1 MEKKLRRQIFNL
13 VKEFYKIKHKPM
25 GFKPGFTRI
34 GYAGR
39 VFNEK
44 EIIYLVDSALDF
56 WLTNGRFEKEF
67 RGRLAK
73 YLGVKHVITTNSGS
87 SANLLAISAL
97 TSPKLGEKGLKK
109 RDEIITTA
117 VAFPT
122 TVAPIVQNKL
132 VPVFVDTRLGNYNS
146 DPKFIEEA
154 ISDRTKAVFL
164 AHTLGI
170 PFEVDKILKLCKKYD
185 LFLIEDNCDA
195 LGAKYDNNYTGTF
208 GEISTLS
215 FYPAHHITTGEGGAV
230 ITNDGKIK
238 EIIQSF
244 RDWGRDCWCESGKD
258 NTCGKRFGWQLGTL
272 PSGYDHKYIYSH
284 LGFNLKMTDMQAAI
298 GVAQLEK
305 LPLFIKKRQ
314 ENFEKLYENFKEY
327 EDFFILPKIPKK
339 AEPSPFGFILTI
351 KDGAPFSRKEIV
363 DFLEKNL
370 IQTRMLFVGNIVRQP
385 CMDGV
390 EYRIVGELKNTDKIM
405 MDTFWIGV
413 YPGITEEIIGYI
425 SDKINEFLNT

>member
-230 ITNDGKIK
+230 ITNNGKIK

>member
-25 GFKPGFTRI
+25 EFKPGFTRI

-230 ITNDGKIK
+230 ITNNGKIK